1 MPILCFKRWSR
12 KGYAVFAS
20 LHKVV
25 KIGVV
30 TFSCTLTQ
38 ASYHTV
44 FAQVDSLKLPAD
56 DIPLDEVEI
65 MASQPLPW
73 TATAFAVSS
82 LKPSDIAAA
91 PALSL
96 DALLDHVP
104 GVDIRQRGPDG
115 VQADISLNGG
125 TFDQVLILLNGV
137 NITDPQTGHHNLN
150 LPIELWQLQRV
161 DILRGSAASLLGA
174 HAFSGAINLVTT
186 GPPLSQGWKTTVQT
200 GIGSWQRRNLGAMIS
215 RHTDKGGVQVG
226 ISHKSSAGY
235 QSNTDYDQLNSH
247 VQADYRHETA
257 GQWLLQV
264 GYQQKG
270 FGANQFYSLAYPN
283 QYEATKTLFTAL
295 SWQKAWRNHHAQA
308 HVYERLHHDR
318 FELFRDNKEA
328 ASWYSGP
335 NYHLTSVTGSRF
347 TLTRHRG
354 AHLTAMGVDLR
365 NEHILSNVLGEPVNT
380 PRQDWLDVHALYT
393 RAKNRL
399 TNSVF
404 ANQRWQLDQT
414 TVSAGLAIN
423 ATTGMGCYWNGNME
437 AIHRFNPAFNLSLSL
452 NRAVR
457 LPTFTD
463 LYYQSATQVANPYL
477 QPEKAVTSA
486 LKLDYTV
493 HPFSTSL
500 QAWHRR
506 GSDQIDWVRHPDSI
520 KWYSRN
526 LTRINATGGQLE
538 IAWLPVEGPVT
549 RMSVDYAFQHL
560 DKDAGILDSKYAL
573 DYLKH
578 KLQFKASAHMV
589 ASRRFGNLSLHLVGA
604 YHDRAGTYADQS
616 TGVLVAYH
624 PFWLWDSR
632 ITWNL
637 KAVSMNF
644 DLNNVTNRSHT
655 DFGGLR
661 QPGRHINFSMQIR
674 LPD

>member
-56 DIPLDEVEI
+56 EIPLDEVEVS
-65 MASQPLPW
+65 ASQPLPW

-91 PALSL
+91 PVLSL

-186 GPPLSQGWKTTVQT
+186 GPPLSRGWKTTVQT
-200 GIGSWQRRNLGAMIS
+200 GLGSWQRRNLGAMLS
-215 RHTDKGGVQVG
+215 RHTDKGGMQVG
-226 ISHKSSAGY
+226 ISQKSSAGY
-235 QSNTDYDQLNSH
+235 QPNTDYDQLNGH
-247 VQADYRHETA
+247 IQADYRHETA
-257 GQWLLQV
+257 GQWLLQL
-264 GYQQKG
+264 GYQQKS

-283 QYEATKTLFTAL
+283 QFEATKTLFAAL
-295 SWQKAWRNHHAQA
+295 SWQKAWRNHHGEAQ
-308 HVYERLHHDR
+308 VYERRHHDR
-318 FELFRDNKEA
+318 FELFRDNKGA
-328 ASWYSGP
+328 ASWYSGH
-335 NYHLTSVTGSRF
+335 NYHRTRVTGGRF
-347 TLTRHRG
+347 TLTHRRD
-354 AHLTAMGVDLR
+354 AHLTAMRVDLR
-365 NEHILSNVLGEPVNT
+365 NEHILSNVLGEPMDV
-380 PRQDWLDVHALYT
+380 PKQDWLDADAVYT

-399 TNSVF
+399 TSSLF
-404 ANQRWQLDQT
+404 ANQRWQVDQT
-414 TVSAGLAIN
+414 TLSAGLAIN
-423 ATTGMGCYWNGNME
+423 TTSGMGWYWNGHVE
-437 AIHRFNPAFNLSLSL
+437 TIHRFSPNFNFSLSV

-463 LYYQSATQVANPYL
+463 LYYQSATQVANPML
-477 QPEKAVTSA
+477 SPEKAVTGA
-486 LKLDYTV
+486 LKLDYQYERLSASFQT
-493 HPFSTSL
+493 
-500 QAWHRR
+500 WHRR
-506 GSDQIDWVRHPDSI
+506 GSNQIDWVRHPDSI

-526 LTRINATGGQLE
+526 LTRINASGALME
-538 IAWLPVEGPVT
+538 IAWSPSTGPLT
-549 RMSVDYAFQHL
+549 RVSADYAFQHL
-560 DKDAGILDSKYAL
+560 DKDAEGLDSKYAL
-573 DYLKH
+573 DYLRH
-578 KLQFKASAHMV
+578 KAQCKATAQLLST
-589 ASRRFGNLSLHLVGA
+589 SSGGNLRLHLIGA
-604 YHDRAGTYADQS
+604 YYDRAGTYADQS
-616 TGVLVAYH
+616 SGALLAYA
-624 PFWLWDSR
+624 PYWMWDSR
-632 ITWNL
+632 LTWTLQAISLNL
-637 KAVSMNF
+637 DVNNLF
-644 DLNNVTNRSHT
+644 DTTHT

-661 QPGRHINFSMQIR
+661 QPGRHVSIS
-674 LPD
+674 LKLTVPD